1 VIHPSSMTA
10 DGMATA
16 LNVMGKEKA
25 LALAETFNIA
35 VLLITKEKDG
45 YTEYTSTKFDQLVT
59 VH

>member
-1 VIHPSSMTA
+1 MTA
-10 DGMATA
+10 DGLATA

-35 VLLITKEKDG
+35 VLLITKEKDSF
-45 YTEYTSTKFDQLVT
+45 TEYTSAKFEQLVT